1 MSKPIL
7 LRWLVVCLIPLATL
21 LWFALNPPEDK
32 TQHLINGIILACEAT
47 FLFKFVLFDVI
58 KHHLKQEPELKRQ
71 SIWMFIP
78 DYFAD
83 CLFIPLFRRILMFSD
98 GLGHIFP

>member
-47 FLFKFVLFDVI
+47 FLFKFVLFDVHQTPPQTRARI
-58 KHHLKQEPELKRQ
+58 ETAKHFDVLSR
-71 SIWMFIP
+71 
-78 DYFAD
+78 
-83 CLFIPLFRRILMFSD
+83 LFC
-98 GLGHIFP
+98 

>member
-32 TQHLINGIILACEAT
+32 TQHLINGIILALPA
-47 FLFKFVLFDVI
+47 K
-58 KHHLKQEPELKRQ
+58 PR
-71 SIWMFIP
+71 S
-78 DYFAD
+78 YSSSSS
-83 CLFIPLFRRILMFSD
+83 LMSSNTTSNKS
-98 GLGHIFP
+98 LN

>member
-7 LRWLVVCLIPLATL
+7 LRWLAVLPDSARHPFVGLPSTH
-21 LWFALNPPEDK
+21 PKTK

-78 DYFAD
+78 IVLLIVYLFHYFGA
-83 CLFIPLFRRILMFSD
+83 F
-98 GLGHIFP
+98 

>member
-47 FLFKFVLFDVI
+47 FLFKFILFNVI

-78 DYFAD
+78 IVLLIVYLFHYFGA
-83 CLFIPLFRRILMFSD
+83 F
-98 GLGHIFP
+98 